1 MARPVRGG
9 GHIRLAVPSRCEM
22 DGGDAACV
30 TGIGVFMPGA
40 KGWAMVLPSG
50 RIVLK

>member
-9 GHIRLAVPSRCEM
+9 GHTRLVPSRCEM
-22 DGGDAACV
+22 DGGDAACI
-30 TGIGVFMPGA
+30 TRIGLFMPGA